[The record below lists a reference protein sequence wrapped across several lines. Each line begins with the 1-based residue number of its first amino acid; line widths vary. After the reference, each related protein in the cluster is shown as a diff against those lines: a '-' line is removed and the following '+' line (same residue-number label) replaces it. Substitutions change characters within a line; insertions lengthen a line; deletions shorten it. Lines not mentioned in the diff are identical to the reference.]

1 MEKHMRKT
9 ALTAITA
16 LLLLLASCGSP
27 GEGGGFAHVTMMDN
41 FFSPPLSRIHKGGQI
56 EFFNKGLNPHNAIA
70 VDKSWSTETTYGDLV
85 MLGGAK
91 TRVTYPADGVFPYY
105 CSFHATP
112 DGKLGMVATIVVG
125 DVEYKA
131 EVTGKAEP
139 APEKWSGRT
148 RKVPQEHPTI
158 QNAVDAASPGDLILI
173 DKGVYR
179 EEVVVTTPGLILR
192 GVSRSET
199 IIDGE
204 FVRGN
209 GILVVGADGVVIENM
224 TARNATLNGFFWTGV
239 KGYRGSYLTAYNNG
253 DYGLYAFD
261 SVDGIFEHSYASGS
275 PDSSFYIGQCYPC
288 RAILY
293 NNIGENNAMGYSGT
307 NSGGDLYL
315 INNIFKNNMVGAGPN
330 TLDSELL
337 PPERES
343 TLIGNIIV
351 SNNNRNAPAKA
362 LTYPSYGNGI
372 MIAGGIRNDIEKN
385 LILGHANNGV
395 LIIPNLQENLWL
407 SYDNT
412 VKDNIVLDSGRAD
425 LALVGPVSTGNCY
438 QGNQFRTQI
447 PYGLSALN
455 SCDSPIRVIS
465 GGDLSMMMGALA
477 MMIEAKVG
485 LAKTGDYKTQPVPP
499 AQPEMPD
506 AVKDR
511 LQPAV
516 NVFEQNKGIVDN
528 ADYHPLTE
536 QYIKEY
542 GPSRLATAGSIQPV
556 LPYGVLGLLYHV
568 FAFLLP
574 LTVYAAWT
582 SLAFVD
588 MHQRDSTNGR
598 TLWTA
603 LLVLLPFVGSLAYHL
618 RGGSTIPAHIRR
630 SMLATGAGVFL
641 VFLIAAV
648 LVVL

>member
-1 MEKHMRKT
+1 MEITEKHMRKT
-9 ALTAITA
+9 AITA
-16 LLLLLASCGSP
+16 LFLLLASCGTP
-27 GEGGGFAHVTMMDN
+27 GEDGGFAHISMMDN
-41 FFSPPLSRIHKGGQI
+41 FFSPPLSRIHRGGQI

-70 VDKSWSTETTYGDLV
+70 VDRSWSTEATYGDLS

-91 TRVTYPADGVFPYY
+91 TRVTYPVEGVFPYY

-112 DGKLGMVATIVVG
+112 DGKLGMVGTVVVG
-125 DVEYKA
+125 NVEFKA
-131 EVTGKAEP
+131 DATGKARS

-192 GVSRSET
+192 GVSRNET

-209 GILVVGADGVVIENM
+209 GILVVGADGVAIENM

-239 KGYRGSYLTAYNNG
+239 TGFRGSYLTAYNNG

-261 SVDGIFEHSYASGS
+261 STDGIFEYSYASGS

-315 INNIFKNNMVGAGPN
+315 INNIFRNNMVGAGPN

-337 PPERES
+337 PPERET
-343 TLIGNIIV
+343 TLIGNIMI
-351 SNNNRNAPAKA
+351 SNNNRNAPAKT

-372 MIAGGIRNDIEKN
+372 LIAGGIRNRIEKN
-385 LILGHANNGV
+385 LILGHSNNGI
-395 LIIPNLQENLWL
+395 LIIPNLQENFWL
-407 SYDNT
+407 SYDNA
-412 VKDNIVLDSGRAD
+412 VKDNIILDSGRAD
-425 LALVGPVSTGNCY
+425 LAVAGPVSTGNCFE
-438 QGNQFRTQI
+438 GNRFHTEI
-447 PYGLSALN
+447 PFGLSAMSACN
-455 SCDSPIRVIS
+455 SPVRFIS

-477 MMIEAKVG
+477 MMIEAKLG
-485 LAKTGDYKTQPVPP
+485 LATMQDYKTQPVPP

-506 AVKDR
+506 EVRAR
-511 LQPAV
+511 IQPAV
-516 NVFEQNKGIVDN
+516 NVFEQNRSIIN
-528 ADYHPLTE
+528 HADYHSLTE
-536 QYIKEY
+536 QYVREY

-556 LPYGVLGLLYHV
+556 LPYGVPGMLYHV

-574 LTVYAAWT
+574 ITVYAAWT
-582 SLAFVD
+582 SLAFFD
-588 MHQRDSTNGR
+588 MHQRNSLHHR
-598 TLWTA
+598 PFWTA
-603 LLVLLPFVGSLAYHL
+603 LLMLLPFLGAFLYHL
-618 RGGSTIPAHIRR
+618 RSGSTIPAHIRV

-641 VFLIAAV
+641 VFVFAAV